1 MYRILIVED
10 DETIAKTICA
20 HLKTWDYEVQYIQD
34 FKRVEECFFH
44 FQPHMV

>member
-20 HLKTWDYEVQYIQD
+20 HLKTWDYEGNI
-34 FKRVEECFFH
+34 FKILNE
-44 FQPHMV
+44 